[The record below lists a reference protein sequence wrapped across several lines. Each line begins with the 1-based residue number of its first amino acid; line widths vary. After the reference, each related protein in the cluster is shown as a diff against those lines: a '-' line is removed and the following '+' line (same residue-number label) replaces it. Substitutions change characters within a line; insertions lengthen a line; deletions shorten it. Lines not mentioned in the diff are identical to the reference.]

1 MNRLGCDAFDM
12 SAPELGRR
20 RVREV
25 RESSGRLPPR
35 AKYWFP
41 SEGIVAASAFRLLRA
56 EEGKEKEERRDNEGE
71 RKEEDKKV
79 C

>member
-1 MNRLGCDAFDM
+1 MKRLGWDACEV
-12 SAPELGRR
+12 SAVELGRR

-41 SEGIVAASAFRLLRA
+41 SEGIVAASVFRLL
-56 EEGKEKEERRDNEGE
+56 
-71 RKEEDKKV
+71 
-79 C
+79 